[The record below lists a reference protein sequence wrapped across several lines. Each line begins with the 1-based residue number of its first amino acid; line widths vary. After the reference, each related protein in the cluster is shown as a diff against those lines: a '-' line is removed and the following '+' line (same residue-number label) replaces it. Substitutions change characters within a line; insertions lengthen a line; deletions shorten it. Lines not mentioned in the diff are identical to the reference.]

1 MSEKPPLL
9 LHICC
14 GPCGGG
20 CIERLLAEKRHF
32 RLYYS
37 NSNLVDAGEFEK
49 RLASVEVLA
58 KHYDIPLEVDPYRH
72 EAWQMAVQGF
82 EREPEGG
89 RRCQRCFYFNLM
101 RTAQAAAR
109 CGENFATTLTVSP
122 RKKSSLIFAAGELA
136 DAQHF
141 EAWDFKKRDGYT
153 ASCRIAREL
162 ELYRQDFCGCTRR
175 SDGQVTDILTDKP
188 DFEEKKENL

>member
-20 CIERLLAEKRHF
+20 CIERLLAEKRRF
-32 RLYYS
+32 SLYYS
-37 NSNLVDAGEFEK
+37 NSNLVDSEEFER
-49 RLASVEVLA
+49 RLASVEILA
-58 KHYDIPLEVDPYRH
+58 KHYDIPLEVEPYRH
-72 EAWQMAVQGF
+72 GAWQEAVQGF

-89 RRCQRCFYFNLM
+89 LRCCKCFAFNLK
-101 RTAQAAAR
+101 RTALAAEAR
-109 CGENFATTLTVSP
+109 GENFATTLTVSP
-122 RKKSSLIFAAGELA
+122 RKKSSLIFEAGKLI

-141 EAWDFKKRDGYT
+141 EEWDFKKQNGYT

-175 SDGQVTDILTDKP
+175 FDDKVTEDLTEQSP
-188 DFEEKKENL
+188 F

>member
-20 CIERLLAEKRHF
+20 CIERLLAENRRF

-37 NSNLVDAGEFEK
+37 NSNLVDAQEFEK

-72 EAWQMAVQGF
+72 EAWQEAVQGF

-122 RKKSSLIFAAGELA
+122 RKKSSLIFEAGKLI
-136 DAQHF
+136 DARHF
-141 EAWDFKKRDGYT
+141 EEWDFKKQNGYT

-175 SDGQVTDILTDKP
+175 FDDKVTEDLTEQSP
-188 DFEEKKENL
+188 F

>member
-122 RKKSSLIFAAGELA
+122 HKNSRLIFSIGEKWSN
-136 DAQHF
+136 F
-141 EAWDFKKRDGYT
+141 EPWDFKKKDGYKRST
-153 ASCRIAREL
+153 ILSKEFDF
-162 ELYRQDFCGCTRR
+162 YRQNFCGCEFSIR
-175 SDGQVTDILTDKP
+175 
-188 DFEEKKENL
+188 